1 MWNLTWPAANAQSS
15 LFRLPR
21 SICEMYEWIKLL
33 LKRDKNSRFYEW
45 PVAMVVLC
53 HHNSKSAFVKFYDE
67 WEQRCKQLWHDKKK
81 RRWWGSLSPPELSA
95 WGHFINVSG
104 RIPKRNKLVGAR
116 LQQKPVANFSLS
128 RHKHPETADKIQLV
142 VMWKRLGSWT
152 EPRDTKT
159 FCVKLRGVLL
169 IKRYLRIHNLLTCRS
184 VCR

>member
-1 MWNLTWPAANAQSS
+1 MTRSPW
-15 LFRLPR
+15 LFYVTTTQNP
-21 SICEMYEWIKLL
+21 LL
-33 LKRDKNSRFYEW
+33 LGFTTSGSNVVNSSDMIKIAGE
-45 PVAMVVLC
+45 
-53 HHNSKSAFVKFYDE
+53 
-67 WEQRCKQLWHDKKK
+67 
-81 RRWWGSLSPPELSA
+81 RRWWGLLSPPELSA

-159 FCVKLRGVLL
+159 SCVKLRGVLL
-169 IKRYLRIHNLLTCRS
+169 IKRYLRIHNLSTCRS